1 MVAAKFSLLHT
12 VHTMETL
19 SPNRLAEIGDKL
31 YEERFKN
38 KYTPEHTG
46 EILAIEVASE
56 TAYLGKSAL
65 QALRA
70 GQAAQHDGTFHL
82 VRIGGPGVYQ
92 MGFGR

>member
-1 MVAAKFSLLHT
+1 
-12 VHTMETL
+12 METP
-19 SPNRLAEIGDKL
+19 SPTQLAKIGEKL

-38 KYTPEHTG
+38 EYTPEHTG

-65 QALRA
+65 QALLA

-82 VRIGGPGVYQ
+82 VRIGGPGVYH
-92 MGFGR
+92 MGFDR